1 MKIIGIIYQLLV
13 KIYEKYVKSQLQKH
27 ILGSCGKHVI
37 FRYNRWGNHYSRIFL
52 DDCTQLVDFTFIS
65 NGGKLIIKKY
75 SGAAQGFTVVTNI
88 HSREVG
94 TNLWHSMEYED
105 HSTSEKDV
113 IIEEE
118 VTIGANVTILA
129 GVVVGRGCSIGAGSV
144 LRNSTPPYSI
154 VIGNPAKI
162 VGFNFNPYEVIEH
175 EKTIYDEE
183 ERLSIDYL
191 EKNYQKYFIDRIKEI
206 REYTKL

>member
-1 MKIIGIIYQLLV
+1 
-13 KIYEKYVKSQLQKH
+13 
-27 ILGSCGKHVI
+27 
-37 FRYNRWGNHYSRIFL
+37 
-52 DDCTQLVDFTFIS
+52 
-65 NGGKLIIKKY
+65 
-75 SGAAQGFTVVTNI
+75 
-88 HSREVG
+88 
-94 TNLWHSMEYED
+94 MEYED